1 MTVVFDFRDLAVP
14 VLVAPM
20 AGGPSTPELA
30 GAGSTAGGLGFVPA
44 GYLTAEVFAERL
56 QAARRLTTGPV
67 GANLFAPQPSA
78 ATPGA
83 IEAYAGALASEAQR
97 YGVSL
102 GEPRF
107 DDDEWGAKIEVLLDL
122 RPAVASFTFGLPSAD
137 EVRRLTEAGI
147 TTVGTVT
154 TLAEA
159 RQAAERGVDAVAAQG
174 PSAGGHRGTFDPSAP
189 PSDVPLDDLQG
200 GPDQRDAARCRR
212 VRTQAPP
219 PHRPAADVVRG
230 PAARVCGGRHA
241 NADRDAPRRG
251 GGHQAPRAD
260 HARARTDANRRDR
273 SRVMPEELHEATKLT
288 IYVGRQERINGSPAF
303 VAISD
308 LFHRRRLAGATVL
321 LGVDGTAHGLRQR
334 ARFFGRN
341 ADVPVMIITVGAGEQ
356 IAQVLPELGTL
367 LSRPLVTLERVRV
380 CKIDGRLLAQPTALP
395 SSDQH
400 GLGLWQKLM
409 VYTSEQARYGNSPLH
424 VACSGACAG
433 AGRLVPHAC
442 AGSGASTA
450 TARPK
455 AIGCCSCDVMSR
467 SSRSSSTLRRA
478 SQGRFRS
485 WTRSP
490 IRPGS

>member
-1 MTVVFDFRDLAVP
+1 VTVVFDFRDLAVP

-174 PSAGGHRGTFDPSAP
+174 PSAGGLMDAGDVRRVLRSGAVAAQLGTAFLLADEAGSSAVHRAALQDPQFTETVVTKAFSGRYARGLRNRFVDEHETEAPLGYPEVHYLTSPVRAASVRAGDPHGVNVWAGTGYRQAESAP
-189 PSDVPLDDLQG
+189 VAAIIETLL
-200 GPDQRDAARCRR
+200 GPDS
-212 VRTQAPP
+212 PEI
-219 PHRPAADVVRG
+219 
-230 PAARVCGGRHA
+230 
-241 NADRDAPRRG
+241 
-251 GGHQAPRAD
+251 
-260 HARARTDANRRDR
+260 DAN
-273 SRVMPEELHEATKLT
+273 
-288 IYVGRQERINGSPAF
+288 
-303 VAISD
+303 
-308 LFHRRRLAGATVL
+308 
-321 LGVDGTAHGLRQR
+321 
-334 ARFFGRN
+334 
-341 ADVPVMIITVGAGEQ
+341 
-356 IAQVLPELGTL
+356 
-367 LSRPLVTLERVRV
+367 
-380 CKIDGRLLAQPTALP
+380 
-395 SSDQH
+395 
-400 GLGLWQKLM
+400 
-409 VYTSEQARYGNSPLH
+409 
-424 VACSGACAG
+424 
-433 AGRLVPHAC
+433 
-442 AGSGASTA
+442 
-450 TARPK
+450 
-455 AIGCCSCDVMSR
+455 
-467 SSRSSSTLRRA
+467 
-478 SQGRFRS
+478 
-485 WTRSP
+485 
-490 IRPGS
+490 